1 MRRALGVL
9 FGTVLTV
16 VVSAVPVGAR
26 QPPPQCDP
34 GACIDPIEVVQRAGC
49 SVGEKLG
56 FQCFD

>member
-9 FGTVLTV
+9 FGVVLTV
-16 VVSAVPVGAR
+16 VVGAGAAGAK

-34 GACIDPIEVVQRAGC
+34 GACIDPIEVVERAAC

-56 FQCFD
+56 FQCVD